1 MGSHAAGKLAI
12 VRATMSPR
20 LLLSVVLVANACTG
34 KTPAP
39 AADGGATNDGKA
51 EKPKA
56 AVDPKL
62 LDPDAA
68 NAQAPATYRVKF
80 DTTKGPFT
88 IEVTRE
94 WAPLGADRFYNLVK
108 LGFFDDVAFFRA
120 IQGFMVQFGLHGQP
134 EVTRAWKAADLRDDP
149 RTQRNAKGTISFANR
164 GPNTRS
170 TQVFIN
176 FNDNA
181 PLDSMGF
188 APFGRV
194 VEGMDIVESL
204 HTGYGE
210 GAPQGAGP
218 DQMQIEREGNDY
230 LRRRFPKL
238 DWIKT
243 AVVEK

>member
-1 MGSHAAGKLAI
+1 MTA
-12 VRATMSPR
+12 R
-20 LLLSVVLVANACTG
+20 LLLSVVLVATACTG
-34 KTPAP
+34 KTQEGAP
-39 AADGGATNDGKA
+39 AADAGATAEGKA
-51 EKPKA
+51 AGPKTA
-56 AVDPKL
+56 IDPKL

-68 NAQAPATYRVKF
+68 KAQAPATYRVKF

-88 IEVTRE
+88 IEVVRE
-94 WAPLGADRFYNLVK
+94 WAPLGADRFYNLVE
-108 LGFFDDVAFFRA
+108 LGFFDDIAFFRA
-120 IQGFMVQFGLHGQP
+120 IDGFMVQFGLHGQP

-149 RTQRNAKGTISFANR
+149 RTQPNKKGTISFANR

-176 FNDNA
+176 FNDNV

-194 VEGMDIVESL
+194 VEGMDVVESL

-218 DQMQIEREGNDY
+218 DQMQIEREGNAY